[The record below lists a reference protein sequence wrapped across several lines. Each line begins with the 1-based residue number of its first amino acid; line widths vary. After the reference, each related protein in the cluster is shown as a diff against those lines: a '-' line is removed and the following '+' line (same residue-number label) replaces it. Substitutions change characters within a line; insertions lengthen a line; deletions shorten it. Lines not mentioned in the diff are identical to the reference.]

1 MVVIFSLIGAETATA
16 ALLFRHWEL
25 IMLILFRHWEMVAM
39 NLLISLKDCNNHQSW
54 QEMLMQL
61 AEIKPNP
68 MMLVDC
74 SDVVTE
80 DVIVETE
87 TGTIIPTINCFV
99 EQSPRR
105 SNYVT

>member
-1 MVVIFSLIGAETATA
+1 
-16 ALLFRHWEL
+16 
-25 IMLILFRHWEMVAM
+25 
-39 NLLISLKDCNNHQSW
+39 
-54 QEMLMQL
+54 MLMQL

-87 TGTIIPTINCFV
+87 TGTIIPTVNCFV
-99 EQSPRR
+99 EQSPRI
-105 SNYVT
+105 SNYVA